1 MIKLEQSIFKTAS
14 QVEHVLNAILLKRFG
29 ITFAEFLILYKVYKD
44 SNSSVTDIQDDIQY
58 KMDSASIKTKKLR
71 DLGFVVKERRKDDE
85 RKVCVKITD
94 SGCEIVKLVMVEHQ
108 QCIYDSIGNTFTK
121 EDGETLFILL
131 DKYRKAFHQYTDTIN

>member
-44 SNSSVTDIQDDIQY
+44 SNSSVTAIQDDIQY
-58 KMDSASIKTKKLR
+58 KMDSASKKTKKLR
-71 DLGFVVKERRKDDE
+71 DLGLVVKERRKDDE

-94 SGCEIVKLVMVEHQ
+94 SGCEIVKLVMEHQ
-108 QCIYDSIGNTFTK
+108 QRIYDSEENTFTK

>member
-29 ITFAEFLILYKVYKD
+29 ITFAEFLILYKVYKV

-58 KMDSASIKTKKLR
+58 KMDSASKKTKKLR
-71 DLGFVVKERRKDDE
+71 DLGLVVKERRKDDE

-94 SGCEIVKLVMVEHQ
+94 SGCEIVKLVMEHQ
-108 QCIYDSIGNTFTK
+108 QRIYDSEENTFTK

>member
-1 MIKLEQSIFKTAS
+1 MITLEQSIFKTAS

-58 KMDSASIKTKKLR
+58 KMDSASKKTKKLR
-71 DLGFVVKERRKDDE
+71 DLGLVVKERRKDDE

-94 SGCEIVKLVMVEHQ
+94 SGCEIVKLVMEHQ
-108 QCIYDSIGNTFTK
+108 QRIYDSEENTFTK

>member
-58 KMDSASIKTKKLR
+58 KMDSASKKTKKLR
-71 DLGFVVKERRKDDE
+71 DLGLVVKERRKDDE

-94 SGCEIVKLVMVEHQ
+94 SGCEIVKLVMEHQ
-108 QCIYDSIGNTFTK
+108 QRIYDSEENTFTK

-131 DKYRKAFHQYTDTIN
+131 DKYRKAFYQYTDTIN

>member
-1 MIKLEQSIFKTAS
+1 MITLEQSIFKTAS

-58 KMDSASIKTKKLR
+58 KMDSASKKIKKLR
-71 DLGFVVKERRKDDE
+71 DLGLVVKERRKDDE

-94 SGCEIVKLVMVEHQ
+94 SGCEIVKLVMEHQ
-108 QCIYDSIGNTFTK
+108 QRIYDSEENTFTK

>member
-1 MIKLEQSIFKTAS
+1 MITLEQSIFKTAS

-58 KMDSASIKTKKLR
+58 KMDSASKKTKKLR
-71 DLGFVVKERRKDDE
+71 DLGLVVKERRKDDE
-85 RKVCVKITD
+85 RKVCVNITD
-94 SGCEIVKLVMVEHQ
+94 SGYEIVKLVMEHQ
-108 QCIYDSIGNTFTK
+108 QRIYDSEENTFTK

>member
-58 KMDSASIKTKKLR
+58 KMDSASKKTKKLR
-71 DLGFVVKERRKDDE
+71 DLGLVVKERRKDDE

-94 SGCEIVKLVMVEHQ
+94 SGCEIVKLVMKHQ
-108 QCIYDSIGNTFTK
+108 QRIYDSEENTFTK

>member
-58 KMDSASIKTKKLR
+58 KMDSASKKTKKLR
-71 DLGFVVKERRKDDE
+71 DLGLVVKERRKDDE

-94 SGCEIVKLVMVEHQ
+94 SGCEIVKLVMEHQ
-108 QCIYDSIGNTFTK
+108 QHIYDSEENTFTK

>member
-58 KMDSASIKTKKLR
+58 KMDAASKKTKKLR
-71 DLGFVVKERRKDDE
+71 DLGLVVKERCKDDE

-94 SGCEIVKLVMVEHQ
+94 SGCEIVKLVMEHQ
-108 QCIYDSIGNTFTK
+108 QRIYDSEENTFTK

>member
-1 MIKLEQSIFKTAS
+1 MITLEQSIFKTAS

-58 KMDSASIKTKKLR
+58 KMDAASKKTKKLR
-71 DLGFVVKERRKDDE
+71 DLGLVVKERRKDDE
-85 RKVCVKITD
+85 RKVCVNITD
-94 SGCEIVKLVMVEHQ
+94 SGCEIVKLVMEHQ
-108 QCIYDSIGNTFTK
+108 QRIYDSEENTFTK

>member
-58 KMDSASIKTKKLR
+58 KMDSASKKTKKLR
-71 DLGFVVKERRKDDE
+71 DSGLVVKERRKDDE

-94 SGCEIVKLVMVEHQ
+94 SGCEIVKLVMEHQ
-108 QCIYDSIGNTFTK
+108 QRIYDSEENTFTK

>member
-44 SNSSVTDIQDDIQY
+44 SNSSVTAIQDDIQY
-58 KMDSASIKTKKLR
+58 KMDAASKKTKKLR
-71 DLGFVVKERRKDDE
+71 DLGLVVKERRKDDE

-94 SGCEIVKLVMVEHQ
+94 SGCEIVKLVMEHQ
-108 QCIYDSIGNTFTK
+108 QRIYDSEENTFTK

>member
-44 SNSSVTDIQDDIQY
+44 GNSSVTDIQDDIQY
-58 KMDSASIKTKKLR
+58 KMDSASKKTKKLR
-71 DLGFVVKERRKDDE
+71 DLGLVVKERRKDDE

-94 SGCEIVKLVMVEHQ
+94 SGCEIVKLVMEHQ
-108 QCIYDSIGNTFTK
+108 QRIYDSEENTFTK

>member
-1 MIKLEQSIFKTAS
+1 MITLEQSIFKTAS

-44 SNSSVTDIQDDIQY
+44 SNNSVTDIQDDIQY
-58 KMDSASIKTKKLR
+58 KMDSASKKTKKLK
-71 DLGFVVKERRKDDE
+71 DLGLVVKERRKDDE

-94 SGCEIVKLVMVEHQ
+94 SGCEIVKLVMEHQ
-108 QCIYDSIGNTFTK
+108 QRIYDSEENTFTK